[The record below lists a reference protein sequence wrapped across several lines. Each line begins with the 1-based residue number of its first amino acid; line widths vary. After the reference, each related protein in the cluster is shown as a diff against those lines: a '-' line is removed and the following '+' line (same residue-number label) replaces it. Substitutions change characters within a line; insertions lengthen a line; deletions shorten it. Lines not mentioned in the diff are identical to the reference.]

1 MKSSKK
7 GEQRMKEWIKSI
19 LIEMLARAVFAAI
32 ITAFLYLAVF
42 HLIKNPDLS
51 SMVVIYFLVLIY
63 LRI

>member
-1 MKSSKK
+1 MKAL
-7 GEQRMKEWIKSI
+7 
-19 LIEMLARAVFAAI
+19 LIEMLARAVFAAT